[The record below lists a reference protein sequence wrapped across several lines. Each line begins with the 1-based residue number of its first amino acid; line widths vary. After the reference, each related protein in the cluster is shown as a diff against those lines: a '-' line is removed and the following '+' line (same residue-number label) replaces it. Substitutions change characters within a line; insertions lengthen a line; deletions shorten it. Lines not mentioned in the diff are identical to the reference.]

1 MNQPRIHIR
10 WYFLMDILI
19 SLITWVVF
27 YRIRIIIYNNQPA
40 YSPGYYS
47 GLFLFIIGWSL
58 LHHLSG
64 TYGSLYYKSRLNE
77 LSKSFFV
84 SLFGCIVLLFVFL
97 LKNPQDNN
105 LYYYQEFFA
114 LLIPHLILTIA
125 CRMLFLHKIKNQFQS
140 QQVYFNTLLVGTADL
155 ANDFYKRFVALNEKS
170 AYKINGF
177 YSLDTMKNDLPLP
190 TYNTSQTLTSIIP
203 ENRIEEV
210 IITLDKSNRNQLQT
224 ILQQLSDQDVNIKL
238 TADMTDILTVAID
251 TSNVMGM
258 PLIDV
263 HAGILAPWQRQ
274 IKRMLDVCIP
284 ALLLIILFPLFLY
297 IAIRVLFSSKGNIFF
312 KQERIGFKGKP
323 FTIYKFRSMYINAED
338 SGPQLSHTHD
348 ARITPWGK
356 TMRKWRLDELP
367 QLYNVIR
374 GDMSLVGPRPE
385 RRFYIDQIVRTNP
398 EYRYL
403 LKVKPGI
410 TGWGMVRFGYASN
423 IEEMINRMQYD
434 LLYVENISILLDF
447 KILLHTLRILFAGKG
462 K

>member
-1 MNQPRIHIR
+1 MKQPRTHIR

-19 SLITWVVF
+19 SWVTWVVF
-27 YRIRIIIYNNQPA
+27 YKIRIFIYDNQPA

-47 GLFLFIIGWSL
+47 GLVLFMIGWSL

-64 TYGSLYYKSRLNE
+64 AYGSLYEKSRLNE

-84 SLFGCIVLLFVFL
+84 SLIGCIVLLFVFI
-97 LKNPQDNN
+97 LKNPQENN
-105 LYYYQEFFA
+105 LYYYEEFFA
-114 LLIPHLILTIA
+114 MLIPHLILTVFS
-125 CRMLFLHKIKNQFQS
+125 RMLFLHKIKNQFLR
-140 QQVYFNTLLVGTADL
+140 QQVYFNTLIVGTTDQAM
-155 ANDFYKRFVALNEKS
+155 DFYKRFIALNEIS
-170 AYKINGF
+170 GFKIVGF
-177 YSLDTMKNDLPLP
+177 YSLDTLNHDLPLP
-190 TYNTSQTLTSIIP
+190 TYNNSQTLTNIIL
-203 ENRIEEV
+203 ENHIEEV
-210 IITLDKSNRNQLQT
+210 IITLEKSNRNQLQH
-224 ILQQLSDQDVNIKL
+224 ILQQLSDRDVNIKL

-251 TSNVMGM
+251 TSNVMGI

-274 IKRMLDVCIP
+274 IKRMLDVCISV
-284 ALLLIILFPLFLY
+284 LLLILLSPILIY
-297 IAIRVLFSSKGNIFF
+297 IGIRVLISSKGNIFF

-323 FTIYKFRSMYINAED
+323 FTIYKFRSMYSNAED
-338 SGPQLSHTHD
+338 SGPQLSHTND
-348 ARITPWGK
+348 TRITPWGK
-356 TMRKWRLDELP
+356 IMRKWRLDELP

-385 RRFYIDQIVRTNP
+385 RRYYINQIIETNP
-398 EYRYL
+398 EYKYL

-423 IEEMINRMQYD
+423 VEEMISRMQFD